1 MQVRDYMQTIT
12 LTVFPEDLLS
22 TAYRRM
28 QELYIRHLPVVV
40 ASNQIVGMITDQD
53 IRRAGLWRDDLRNG
67 LNGNAA
73 LHVMTV
79 QECMSHEVHAV
90 CPETALAEA
99 GAFLLDHKID
109 CLPVV
114 DDDSVL
120 QGIIT
125 LSDLVRAYIERHDVT
140 SVAS

>member
-1 MQVRDYMQTIT
+1 MQPIT
-12 LTVFPEDLLS
+12 LTVFPADLLS
-22 TAYRRM
+22 TARRRM
-28 QELYIRHLPVVV
+28 RELCIRHLPVVV
-40 ASNQIVGMITDQD
+40 ASNQIVGIITDHA
-53 IRRAGLWRDDLRNG
+53 IRRAGLWRDDFRNA

-79 QECMSHEVHAV
+79 QECMTHEVHAV
-90 CPETALAEA
+90 CPETDLVEA

-125 LSDLVRAYIERHDVT
+125 LSDLVRAYIELYDVT